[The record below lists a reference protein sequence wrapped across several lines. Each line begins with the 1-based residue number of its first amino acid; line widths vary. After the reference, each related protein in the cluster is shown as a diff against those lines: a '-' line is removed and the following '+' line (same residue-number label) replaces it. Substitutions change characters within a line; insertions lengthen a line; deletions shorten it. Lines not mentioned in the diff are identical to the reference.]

1 MARKRRGAGSSLDL
15 LLDTICN
22 TFGGVVFISI
32 LVVVLLRMTSQA
44 RVVNAPTAE
53 AQAELVALDGRR
65 DQAAAKLK
73 SLREAAAQQQRI
85 VRQIAKPENE
95 TLFDEL
101 QDLKSR
107 RDLLDEQRLNSLGS
121 LSQSQVA
128 VNQVAAQLETLD
140 RLLKDAP
147 PKLAALEAELKAEI
161 DRRAQDA
168 RLPLQRNTDKIGFP
182 LLLRGGRLHS
192 VYVISASGSFV
203 FNSGECE
210 MTTALGVKE
219 VLPKP
224 GAGAAVEDTDGSRQA
239 LAERLAGLE
248 SDDTYITVFI
258 WPDSFAQF
266 RLLKDVLVARRFEYR
281 LVPMTED
288 GKVVIGVPSTMKV
301 KVQ

>member
-224 GAGAAVEDTDGSRQA
+224 GAGVAVEDTDGSRQA